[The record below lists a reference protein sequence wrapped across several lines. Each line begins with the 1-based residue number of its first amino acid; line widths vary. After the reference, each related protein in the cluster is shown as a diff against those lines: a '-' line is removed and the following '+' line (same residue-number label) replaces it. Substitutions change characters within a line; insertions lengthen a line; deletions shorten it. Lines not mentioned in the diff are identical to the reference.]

1 MKIAIICPFN
11 NTLSIDYTIKVINF
25 LKSKGI
31 KLYLHKDLMKSTLI
45 RNIGKK
51 FGEFDELDENVDFLI
66 SIGGDGS
73 MLKAVTVVKDTNIPI
88 LKRQLC

>member
-11 NTLSIDYTIKVINF
+11 NTLSIEYSVKVINF

-45 RNIGKK
+45 RNIGKE
-51 FGEFDELDENVDFLI
+51 FGEFDELNEKVDFQKLYKKNQTRIYILRLGDI
-66 SIGGDGS
+66 SFV
-73 MLKAVTVVKDTNIPI
+73 LFY
-88 LKRQLC
+88 L